1 VFGVRKVE
9 FKSQCRRYILRFTF
23 TYFKE
28 HDFDLNEE
36 LSGTRLEFESA
47 SLPEEYMERTV
58 ENSTLLN
65 RITELEQENSYL
77 KTLLQ
82 NAGIEYAL
90 SIVGGVSEAEPI
102 FVPDQGSR
110 IIPEEIT
117 QNHVRQFYSYFW
129 GCIDVYSKHS
139 QNKTTGKA
147 GYYPQ
152 CDNFWRR
159 GVCPKVSGVKVKCKD
174 CNNRCLTKLE
184 GP

>member
-1 VFGVRKVE
+1 MFGVRKVE
-9 FKSQCRRYILRFTF
+9 LKIQCRRHILRFTF

-36 LSGTRLEFESA
+36 LSGTRLGFELA

-102 FVPDQGSR
+102 FFWIRVSASYRKKSCGITRGSFTR
-110 IIPEEIT
+110 T
-117 QNHVRQFYSYFW
+117 
-129 GCIDVYSKHS
+129 
-139 QNKTTGKA
+139 
-147 GYYPQ
+147 
-152 CDNFWRR
+152 
-159 GVCPKVSGVKVKCKD
+159 SGD
-174 CNNRCLTKLE
+174 A
-184 GP
+184 

>member
-1 VFGVRKVE
+1 
-9 FKSQCRRYILRFTF
+9 
-23 TYFKE
+23 
-28 HDFDLNEE
+28 
-36 LSGTRLEFESA
+36 
-47 SLPEEYMERTV
+47 MERTV

-117 QNHVRQFYSYFW
+117 RNHARQFYSYFW
-129 GCIDVYSKHS
+129 GRIDVYSKRS

-152 CDNFWRR
+152 CDNFWRH
-159 GVCPKVSGVKVKCKD
+159 GVCPKVSGCVRQVKMLAK
-174 CNNRCLTKLE
+174 
-184 GP
+184 GPQKG